1 MTLNQEIVNMK
12 QQSEMSV
19 DPGGGF
25 ELKLEKKV
33 KNSRTST
40 SSDSDSGLSWTNG
53 ESGSDR
59 ESEQLIRD
67 ENKESNLP
75 EDLGDL
81 DDTIIRQKSR
91 KIPFMG
97 LALRTN
103 KLSQIAKNEQKIKY
117 QCYECGNTMAKRQ
130 PLVKTNGILFMK
142 NREEVEMNGFQYDDL
157 TDCAFTRS
165 EIVKGWNIELRQHI
179 GYCSKE
185 IGQMAHYQTKFNE
198 KYQIIRKNSF
208 SPSEKSQISETSS
221 QTSENSNINQ
231 TSPVDTVEKISKISK
246 FLSKINKTAAG
257 RSRSRDTNKNSIQPD
272 PENCFEPPPAA
283 RPKPK
288 RSSPSVKIRPPEA
301 TPEVNFSGKVA
312 LTSTVLREHCES
324 CVLRNKP
331 EEFQS
336 VLFVCQL

>member
-1 MTLNQEIVNMK
+1 MK

-25 ELKLEKKV
+25 ELSLEKKV
-33 KNSRTST
+33 KNRTST

-53 ESGSDR
+53 ESNGESGSDR
-59 ESEQLIRD
+59 ESEQNVIR
-67 ENKESNLP
+67 ESKQP
-75 EDLGDL
+75 DDDDDDLE
-81 DDTIIRQKSR
+81 IIRPR

-165 EIVKGWNIELRQHI
+165 EIVKGWNIELREHI
-179 GYCSKE
+179 GYCSDE

-198 KYQIIRKNSF
+198 KYKIIRKNSF
-208 SPSEKSQISETSS
+208 SPSETISETS
-221 QTSENSNINQ
+221 TSENSQ
-231 TSPVDTVEKISKISK
+231 PVETVEKVSKISK
-246 FLSKINKTAAG
+246 FLSKING
-257 RSRSRDTNKNSIQPD
+257 RSRSRDTSKIQPD

-283 RPKPK
+283 RPKSK

>member
-1 MTLNQEIVNMK
+1 MK

-75 EDLGDL
+75 EDLADL

-157 TDCAFTRS
+157 TDCAFTRRIVLVFYPS
-165 EIVKGWNIELRQHI
+165 MSRNFRRIDYCLLIPRKFRLIEICKTNRIEH
-179 GYCSKE
+179 
-185 IGQMAHYQTKFNE
+185 
-198 KYQIIRKNSF
+198 
-208 SPSEKSQISETSS
+208 
-221 QTSENSNINQ
+221 
-231 TSPVDTVEKISKISK
+231 
-246 FLSKINKTAAG
+246 
-257 RSRSRDTNKNSIQPD
+257 
-272 PENCFEPPPAA
+272 
-283 RPKPK
+283 
-288 RSSPSVKIRPPEA
+288 
-301 TPEVNFSGKVA
+301 
-312 LTSTVLREHCES
+312 
-324 CVLRNKP
+324 
-331 EEFQS
+331 
-336 VLFVCQL
+336 